1 MDRYVLA
8 GRALVAEIDGTAE
21 CLVLS
26 STGLLRYRRRISLCL
41 PHRRDHEL
49 RCPQAEA
56 RGSAFAAGI
65 VAADALDGA
74 LVAGLGMFE
83 QGFYNKLGFGT
94 GTYEI
99 FYTFDPAHLRV
110 PVSPRVPCRITPDD
124 WAEVHAARL
133 ARRRRHGACNLTH
146 PEMTRL
152 DMEFEKGF
160 GLGYRDPRTGA
171 LTHHFWCRTDS
182 AEHGPYHMIWMAY
195 RTLEEFLELMAL
207 IRA

>member
-1 MDRYVLA
+1 MQLKPPFRAYDPERDREAAHRIWREVGWLKEGREEAMDRYVLA

-26 STGLLRYRRRISLCL
+26 STGLLRYREEDLPFACLTGVTTSYVARRQKLAGRL
-41 PHRRDHEL
+41 
-49 RCPQAEA
+49 
-56 RGSAFAAGI
+56 AASI

-133 ARRRRHGACNLTH
+133 ARRRRHGA
-146 PEMTRL
+146 
-152 DMEFEKGF
+152 
-160 GLGYRDPRTGA
+160 
-171 LTHHFWCRTDS
+171 
-182 AEHGPYHMIWMAY
+182 
-195 RTLEEFLELMAL
+195 
-207 IRA
+207 